1 MSESTGINN
10 KHRIKQFILSTRKIV
25 FIYVIILFV
34 FVLFQNQIDKAFI
47 KLDLLNLNYGV
58 DLLKVIYAILVIG
71 LSIKAYTN
79 IRSKQ
84 IKTLFINSLCI
95 TFIYSL
101 YRNNII
107 AHTQWKFVPLYDS
120 FNYADVIY
128 WVPCIMILKWL
139 VIKYK
144 TNKAKLLRNLKAILY
159 KSNRSL
165 REWYKKKTQKVAP
178 NPADPIT
185 CKEHDKFGY
194 SKDTKQ
200 LLKKILDSQSMY
212 KNSSFVIGLKGEWGL
227 GKTSY
232 LNLLEESCQ
241 SESKVK
247 VIRFNPWYSTGYNQ
261 MVSNFFNS
269 FNTAI
274 EDSSLSQQLEHYSQ
288 SLANA
293 NLGWFSTCL
302 KVILNKPT
310 VSFEN
315 QHKEI
320 NARIQK
326 TEKIYLVL
334 IDDMDRLDKDEILN
348 VIKLIRNAANFCKTV
363 FIIAYDQQYVNNA
376 LSEAKLRD
384 PEKYM
389 EKIITCPYNLPL
401 INEEKRIQT
410 IKGHMTSILSFSTER
425 KDEYIKEHIN
435 AFLGIIEN
443 NITLRNAVRLAHSV
457 ASNVGNL
464 KDGKDEYV
472 IYLSDYLAINYVS
485 IIAYEAYKN
494 IENTS
499 NILTRDFSPFRP
511 ENLIISSEGFIQKNL
526 NTDPLGRK
534 AKITDNEYQEK
545 TLTPLVKRPQDIVV
559 VHKIINSIFTKTTG
573 IYRISQPEAFYLYFE
588 RKINKDVITPHE
600 FDEMLELNSK
610 ERKEKLTEWQETKER
625 VFIFTMFKY
634 MTCKSEKEW
643 VSIFKDITVYYPKSI
658 TYQEYLKPNPS
669 IQYNIILPGNS
680 LLNIDSREEQGIKTQ
695 TYKEAIKTYLT
706 NIKDD
711 NIEDLSAKIILL
723 ENNHLLLP
731 LINDMTAKSTEKL
744 NIIYNILK
752 CYLELIDDYTKFN
765 DLAWA
770 VHKQLKTEQRTKI
783 RELYR
788 KHIKEHITS
797 FLSYYNKEKLE
808 NSKIRYLFD
817 FDDDNID
824 NPSVD
829 ARKVWGPNFK
839 AFLDEIPN
847 KTKEQ
852 EKWIKE
858 LEL

>member
-101 YRNNII
+101 YRNDII
-107 AHTQWKFVPLYDS
+107 AHTQWEFAQLYSS

-139 VIKYK
+139 VIEYK
-144 TNKAKLLRNLKAILY
+144 TNKVKI
-159 KSNRSL
+159 
-165 REWYKKKTQKVAP
+165 EP

-185 CKEHDKFGY
+185 NAKQDKFGY

-200 LLKKILDSQSMY
+200 LLKKILGSQSMY
-212 KNSSFVIGLKGEWGL
+212 ENSSFVIGLKGEWGL

-241 SESKVK
+241 SESSVE

-261 MVSNFFNS
+261 IVSNFFNS

-288 SLANA
+288 SIANA
-293 NLGWFSTCL
+293 NLGWFSACL
-302 KVILNKPT
+302 KVVLNKPT
-310 VSFEN
+310 VSLEN

-389 EKIITCPYNLPL
+389 EKIITCPYNLPK
-401 INEEKRIQT
+401 IEEDIRIKT
-410 IKGHMTSILSFSTER
+410 IEDYITHILSISANINSTT
-425 KDEYIKEHIN
+425 KEHIN
-435 AFLGIIEN
+435 TFLKMIDY
-443 NITLRNAVRLAHSV
+443 NISLRNAVRLAHTV
-457 ASNVGNL
+457 ASNSGNL
-464 KDGKDEYV
+464 RDKDGEYT
-472 IYLSDYLAINYVS
+472 IHLADYLSITYLS
-485 IIAYEAYKN
+485 IIAPEAYYN
-494 IENTS
+494 IEKIS
-499 NILTRDFSPFRP
+499 NNPTTNVRHFSSKNLICESNGTIKKNKKNEWFDEYESITDIEYKEDRLSPF
-511 ENLIISSEGFIQKNL
+511 
-526 NTDPLGRK
+526 
-534 AKITDNEYQEK
+534 
-545 TLTPLVKRPQDIVV
+545 
-559 VHKIINSIFTKTTG
+559 VHTQSFLPTVYKIITNIFTTTDG
-573 IYRISQPEAFYLYFE
+573 VYRISNPDASYLYFT
-588 RKINKDVITPHE
+588 RNKKTNIITI
-600 FDEMLELNSK
+600 DEVNEILRLSSVQ
-610 ERKEKLTEWQETKER
+610 RREKLLSWKRKKETAFIFNMFENIDCETKEAWTSL
-625 VFIFTMFKY
+625 FNDIYILYQQNT
-634 MTCKSEKEW
+634 SE
-643 VSIFKDITVYYPKSI
+643 SSFGS
-658 TYQEYLKPNPS
+658 NS
-669 IQYNIILPGNS
+669 RIILPGRA
-680 LLNIDSREEQGIKTQ
+680 LLNLASPQAIV
-695 TYKEAIKTYLT
+695 YKEALYEYLRL
-706 NIKDD
+706 KDDD
-711 NIEDLSAKIILL
+711 NIQTLENKIILL
-723 ENNHLLLP
+723 NASPYICARIQDILE
-731 LINDMTAKSTEKL
+731 IKL
-744 NIIYNILK
+744 ESDLTLDIITK
-752 CYLELIDDYTKFN
+752 YLELKKDYKEFN
-765 DLAWA
+765 QLVWSLCINFSFQKRINLRDLF
-770 VHKQLKTEQRTKI
+770 RT
-783 RELYR
+783 
-788 KHIKEHITS
+788 HITTHFSS
-797 FLSYYNKEKLE
+797 FRINFATNDYISDSNLYW
-808 NSKIRYLFD
+808 IFHRYD
-817 FDDDNID
+817 
-824 NPSVD
+824 VD
-829 ARKVWGPNFK
+829 SSGRSCTSSDIWIPHFK

-847 KTKEQ
+847 KTEEQ

-858 LEL
+858 LQLES

>member
-58 DLLKVIYAILVIG
+58 NLLKVIYAILVIG

-107 AHTQWKFVPLYDS
+107 AHIQWEFVPLYDS

-144 TNKAKLLRNLKAILY
+144 TNKA
-159 KSNRSL
+159 
-165 REWYKKKTQKVAP
+165 KVAP

-293 NLGWFSTCL
+293 NLGWFSTSL

-310 VSFEN
+310 VSLEN

-389 EKIITCPYNLPL
+389 EKIITCPYNLPK
-401 INEEKRIQT
+401 INENDRIKT
-410 IKGHMTSILSFSTER
+410 INEYMTKILSFSTER
-425 KDEYIKEHIN
+425 TKENIEKHIN
-435 AFLGIIEN
+435 EFLDIIEN
-443 NITLRNAVRLAHSV
+443 NISLRNAVRLAHSV
-457 ASNVGNL
+457 ENSIGNL
-464 KDGKDEYV
+464 KDEDGSHIV
-472 IYLSDYLAINYVS
+472 YLSDYLAINYIS
-485 IIAYEAYKN
+485 IIAPKVYTN
-494 IENTS
+494 ITMTNYSSTTNVHNFSTQNLLFSS
-499 NILTRDFSPFRP
+499 NNIIRINFNADRSERKQSITKKEYWIERLNP
-511 ENLIISSEGFIQKNL
+511 LIERQ
-526 NTDPLGRK
+526 
-534 AKITDNEYQEK
+534 EYIA
-545 TLTPLVKRPQDIVV
+545 TID
-559 VHKIINSIFTKTTG
+559 KIINTIFTHTKG
-573 IYRISQPEAFYLYFE
+573 DYRISNSYAFYLYFE
-588 RKINKDVITPHE
+588 RNKNKDLITKHE
-600 FDEMLELNSK
+600 FFKMLKLESTERQIMLTNWSNTKEPVFIRSMFENMECESK
-610 ERKEKLTEWQETKER
+610 EEW
-625 VFIFTMFKY
+625 I
-634 MTCKSEKEW
+634 
-643 VSIFKDITVYYPKSI
+643 SIFKDITVYYPKSI
-658 TYQEYLKPNPS
+658 TFQEYLKNKYSLNPS

-770 VHKQLKTEQRTKI
+770 VHKQLETEQRTKI

-808 NSKIRYLFD
+808 NSNIRYLFD

-824 NPSVD
+824 NPSID

>member
-107 AHTQWKFVPLYDS
+107 AHTQWEFVPLYDS

-144 TNKAKLLRNLKAILY
+144 TKVIRNLLVMLY
-159 KSNRSL
+159 KSNRTL
-165 REWYKKKTQKVAP
+165 INWCKKQNQKIKP

-185 CKEHDKFGY
+185 SKEQDKFDY

-310 VSFEN
+310 VSLEN

-401 INEEKRIQT
+401 INEKKRIQT
-410 IKGHMTSILSFSTER
+410 IKEYMTSILSFSTER

-494 IENTS
+494 IS
-499 NILTRDFSPFRP
+499 NILTRDFYPFQT
-511 ENLIISSEGFIQKNL
+511 ENLIISSGGFIQKNL
-526 NTDPLGRK
+526 NTDLWGRK

-545 TLTPLVKRPQDIVV
+545 TLTPLVKRPQDIEV

-573 IYRISQPEAFYLYFE
+573 TYRISHPKFLYFYFE

-600 FDEMLELNSK
+600 FDEMLKLNSE
-610 ERKEKLTEWQETKER
+610 ERKEKLQEWQKTKEQA
-625 VFIFTMFKY
+625 FILNMFEN
-634 MTCKSEKEW
+634 MECEPEEEW

-680 LLNIDSREEQGIKTQ
+680 LLGQNDNTAEI
-695 TYKEAIKTYLT
+695 YKKALRSYLSDIV
-706 NIKDD
+706 NDE
-711 NIEDLSAKIILL
+711 IEILNSKIILL
-723 ENNHLLLP
+723 TTYKTLEANL
-731 LINDMTAKSTEKL
+731 KSYNEMIDETDIKITE
-744 NIIYNILK
+744 NIIDHYLSIVTDYSIFNEWIWDLCEQVHFKDRLDRREVFTRHIEKYLDSFISNYDSRRIL
-752 CYLELIDDYTKFN
+752 I
-765 DLAWA
+765 
-770 VHKQLKTEQRTKI
+770 
-783 RELYR
+783 
-788 KHIKEHITS
+788 
-797 FLSYYNKEKLE
+797 
-808 NSKIRYLFD
+808 SKIDVLFYKYETTE
-817 FDDDNID
+817 
-824 NPSVD
+824 
-829 ARKVWGPNFK
+829 RKASSDGTWKPNFK
-839 AFLDEIPN
+839 AFLDKISD

-858 LEL
+858 LQLGS